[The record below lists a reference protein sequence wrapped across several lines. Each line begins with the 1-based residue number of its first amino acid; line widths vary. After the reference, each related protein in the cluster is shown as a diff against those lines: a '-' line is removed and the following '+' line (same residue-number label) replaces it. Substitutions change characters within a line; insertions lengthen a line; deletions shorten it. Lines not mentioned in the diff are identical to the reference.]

1 MKFIFTLACTASLLI
16 ASSFTGLT
24 GLDDVI
30 GALRKGDA
38 TEISKYVDDNI
49 EIRLPDRSDSYSK
62 AQAVLILRD
71 FFINN
76 GVKDFTVEHKGD
88 KGGSQFCIGTL
99 LTRSGNYRT
108 IVFMKTKNGRQL
120 VKEIRFKPQ

>member
-1 MKFIFTLACTASLLI
+1 MKFIFTLACTASLLM

>member
-30 GALRKGDA
+30 SALRKGDA

-76 GVKDFTVEHKGD
+76 GVKGFTVEHKGD

-120 VKEIRFKPQ
+120 VKEIRFKPE